1 MRGAIMARNIGIDV
15 QIPAKECEDPNC
27 PFHGILP
34 VRGQVITGKVV
45 SDRMKGTVVVEKDY
59 LHYVRKY
66 NRYEKRHSKIHAHNP
81 PCLAASVGDTVRIAE
96 CRPLSK
102 TKSFVVIE
110 VRRE

>member
-1 MRGAIMARNIGIDV
+1 MAKNLGLNVPLPETVCTDR
-15 QIPAKECEDPNC
+15 NC

-45 SDRMKGTVVVEKDY
+45 SDRMKHTVVVAKDY

-66 NRYEKRHSKIHAHNP
+66 NRYEKRLSKFHAHNP
-81 PCLAASVGDTVRIAE
+81 PCINAKEGDEVTIAE

-102 TKSFVVIE
+102 TKSFVVVE
-110 VRRE
+110 VKKS